1 MKLERKELLEYAVI
15 GMTTTLQRIA
25 DEYAKALDD
34 NDISRANAAIRY
46 RREVQ
51 EQAKD
56 AILELSMLRHSEIRA
71 LISEIEG

>member
-34 NDISRANAAIRY
+34 NDITRANAAIRY

-56 AILELSMLRHSEIRA
+56 AILELSMLRSSEIRA